1 MLHCVDGREVYMY
14 AGSRIVRRALGHTAD
29 IFADCV
35 IVIPEL
41 PCDEEEQHRLQNIP
55 TTERQHQ
62 RSVAVSY
69 GSSSFGVSITGLG
82 ITTCERLDLYRWSF
96 LVQTTFNILT
106 IPIPSY

>member
-1 MLHCVDGREVYMY
+1 MY

-29 IFADCV
+29 IFADSV

-69 GSSSFGVSITGLG
+69 GSISFGVSITGLG